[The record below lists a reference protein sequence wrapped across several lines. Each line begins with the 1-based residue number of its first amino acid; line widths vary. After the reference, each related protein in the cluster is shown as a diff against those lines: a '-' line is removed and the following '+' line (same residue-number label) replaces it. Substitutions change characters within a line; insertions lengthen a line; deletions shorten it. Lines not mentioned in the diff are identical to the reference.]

1 MTFITEDAARA
12 ADGHLELWRRF
23 CGSRWSSPE
32 LEATLDV
39 SRVRSVS
46 PDPAAPPSASP
57 GPAAP
62 PSASSGPA
70 APPKAGA
77 ADAPLAVAL
86 ARALTA
92 MAALENGALANGD
105 EGRMVGHYW
114 LRAPS
119 LAPSA
124 DIRTA
129 IIEAQADVQT
139 LAGAVRD
146 GRLSGQDGPFRNVIH
161 VGIGGSALG
170 PQLLADA
177 LGGED
182 ERFRAFFLDNA
193 DPDGMA
199 SILRRLPGG
208 LGRTLVSV
216 VSKSGITPTPHQ
228 VLTELEAAYRQG
240 GLDFPRHAVATTM
253 AGSELDR
260 YAVSQGW
267 LARLPLWD
275 WVGGRTSV
283 TSPVGLFPAALLGV
297 DVAAFLDGAA
307 TMDRLTREP
316 EIARNPAAVLA
327 QAWYVLGE
335 GRGSKQ
341 MVVLPYADALAL
353 LPRYLQQLIME
364 SLGKRLDRR
373 EMPVHQGLT
382 VYGHKGCTDQHSY
395 FQQVRDG
402 RRDIFVT
409 FIRVHRPRHV
419 RPAAPGSSPALA
431 DHLFGNLEGTRDALL
446 AASRDSITVSIGE
459 VSPRCLGALIALF
472 ERAVGL
478 YAELIDV
485 NAYHQPGVDKH
496 AAARAIALQGTV
508 LGYLRTAASP
518 KTAEEVA
525 QAIAAPGQVELVFT
539 ILEHLAIS
547 GARGVQMRNWA
558 DPENTLFWLATPAAA
573 GQETAH
579 EDG

>member
-1 MTFITEDAARA
+1 MTFVTEDAAHIEGSR
-12 ADGHLELWRRF
+12 LELWRKF
-23 CGSRWSSPE
+23 CRSRWSAPE
-32 LEATLDV
+32 LEASLDV
-39 SRVRSVS
+39 SRVRMNQ
-46 PDPAAPPSASP
+46 AP
-57 GPAAP
+57 
-62 PSASSGPA
+62 
-70 APPKAGA
+70 
-77 ADAPLAVAL
+77 DAPLTAAL
-86 ARALTA
+86 ARALAA
-92 MAALENGALANGD
+92 MAALEGGALANAE

-114 LRAPS
+114 LRAPR

-124 DIRTA
+124 DIRAA

-146 GRLSGQDGPFRNVIH
+146 GRLCGQDGPFRGVIH

-170 PQLLADA
+170 PQLLASA
-177 LGGED
+177 LGAED
-182 ERFRAFFLDNA
+182 ERIRAFFLDNA

-199 SILRRLPGG
+199 SVLRQLPGG

-228 VLTELEAAYRQG
+228 VLTELELAYRER
-240 GLDFPRHAVATTM
+240 GLDFARHAVATTM
-253 AGSELDR
+253 DGSQLDR
-260 YAVSQGW
+260 YAVGQGW

-307 TMDRLTREP
+307 AMDQLTREP
-316 EIARNPAAVLA
+316 RIARNPAALLA

-335 GRGSKQ
+335 GRGSKN
-341 MVVLPYADALAL
+341 MVLLPYADALAL

-395 FQQVRDG
+395 LQQVRDG
-402 RRDIFVT
+402 RPDCFVT
-409 FIRVHRPRHV
+409 FVRVHRPRHV
-419 RPAAPGSSPALA
+419 QPAEPGADPVLA

-446 AASRDSITVSIGE
+446 KASRDSVTISIGE
-459 VSPRCLGALIALF
+459 VSPRSLGALIALF

-496 AAARAIALQGTV
+496 AAADVIALQGTA
-508 LGYLRTAASP
+508 LEYLHTAASP

-525 QAIAAPGQVELVFT
+525 GAIAAPDRVEMIFT

-547 GARGVQMRNWA
+547 HARGVRMRNWA
-558 DPENTLFWLATPAAA
+558 DPENTLFWLSTGAEP
-573 GQETAH
+573 EHDTAH
-579 EDG
+579 GDG

>member
-1 MTFITEDAARA
+1 MTPVTEGAVYTAGGR
-12 ADGHLELWRRF
+12 LELWRRF
-23 CGSRWSSPE
+23 CGSRWAAPD

-39 SRVRSVS
+39 SRVRL
-46 PDPAAPPSASP
+46 DE
-57 GPAAP
+57 
-62 PSASSGPA
+62 
-70 APPKAGA
+70 A
-77 ADAPLAVAL
+77 ADLPLAAAL
-86 ARALTA
+86 TRALTA
-92 MAALENGALANGD
+92 MAALEGGAQANGD

-114 LRAPS
+114 LRAPG
-119 LAPSA
+119 LAPNA
-124 DIRTA
+124 DIGAA
-129 IIEAQADVQT
+129 IRQAQADVQE
-139 LAGAVRD
+139 LAGAVRE
-146 GRLSGQDGPFRNVIH
+146 GRLSGHDGPFRSVIH
-161 VGIGGSALG
+161 VGIGGSSLG

-182 ERFRAFFLDNA
+182 EPIRVVFLDNA
-193 DPDGMA
+193 DPDGVA
-199 SILRRLPGG
+199 SVIRRLPGG

-216 VSKSGITPTPHQ
+216 VSKSGITPTPHR
-228 VLTELEAAYRQG
+228 VLAELELAYRQR
-240 GLDFPRHAVATTM
+240 GLGFGRHAVATTM
-253 AGSELDR
+253 AGSQLDQ

-316 EIARNPAAVLA
+316 EIARNPAALLA

-335 GRGSKQ
+335 GRGGKH
-341 MVVLPYADALAL
+341 MVVLPYSDALAL
-353 LPRYLQQLIME
+353 LPRYLQQLVME

-373 EMPVHQGLT
+373 GLPVHQGLT

-395 FQQVRDG
+395 LQQVRDG
-402 RRDIFVT
+402 RPDSFVT
-409 FIRVHRPRHV
+409 FVRVHRARHV
-419 RPAAPGSSPALA
+419 RPAEPGADPTLD

-446 AASRDSITVSIGE
+446 ERSRDSITISLGE
-459 VSPRCLGALIALF
+459 VGPRSLGALIALF

-496 AAARAIALQGTV
+496 AAAGVIALQRAV
-508 LGYLRTAASP
+508 LGYLGTATSP

-525 QAIAAPGQVELVFT
+525 HAIAALDRVEVIFT
-539 ILEHLAIS
+539 MLEHLSIS
-547 GARGVQMRNWA
+547 RARGVQMRNWA
-558 DPENTLFWLATPAAA
+558 DPRNALFWLSARAVP
-573 GQETAH
+573 EH
-579 EDG
+579 DDSVR